1 VADLEIDAMGQVAEA
16 LSGLE
21 EDARGRV
28 LRWAAERYGVTLAA
42 PSQRAKDTAR
52 DSDNDE
58 ELGDEEIAEE
68 APQFEHFAELYDA
81 AGPKTDVDRVLVAG
95 YWLQA
100 IQNQPQFQAYE
111 LTKELKNL
119 GHNLSNVTESLTRN
133 KERRPARVLQ
143 LRKSGSS
150 QQARKTYKVTH
161 EGLVFVQGMIAA
173 SA

>member
-1 VADLEIDAMGQVAEA
+1 MGRVAEA
-16 LSGLE
+16 LSGLD

-28 LRWAAERYGVTLAA
+28 VRWAAERYGVPLT
-42 PSQRAKDTAR
+42 QRQSATVGVR
-52 DSDNDE
+52 DSDDDE
-58 ELGDEEIAEE
+58 EVDDEEIAEE

-81 AGPKTDVDRVLVAG
+81 AGPKTDVDRALVAG

-100 IQNQPQFQAYE
+100 IKSQPQFQAYE
-111 LTKELKNL
+111 LTKELRNL
-119 GHNLSNVTESLTRN
+119 GHNLSNVTEALTRN
-133 KERRPARVLQ
+133 KERKPARILQ

-150 QQARKTYKVTH
+150 RQARKTYKVTH